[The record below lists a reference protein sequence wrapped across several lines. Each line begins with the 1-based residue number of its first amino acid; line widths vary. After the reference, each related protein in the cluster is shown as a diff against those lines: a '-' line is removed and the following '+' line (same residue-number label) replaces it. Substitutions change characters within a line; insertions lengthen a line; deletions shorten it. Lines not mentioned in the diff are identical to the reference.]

1 MKKNIAIIL
10 AALFLC
16 TACSSS
22 PVESAAGSP
31 EPADSAS
38 SSTTTSAV
46 GSDGTEQAVQ
56 SAETPKTEEAS
67 APQTTAPETPV
78 TAESASDAFFT
89 PGIWQCTEYVF
100 YQFGEH
106 GGSMIDYDT
115 GVGQPFEYEVTDPD
129 SGAIMFHIF
138 SADDQSPATAKVIS
152 DTEIE
157 MTWDY
162 GLTINLTY
170 LPGKTME
177 DLDAQFRNYIKP
189 GTWNCDNESYY
200 FFNEDGESGSTLS
213 FEKGIGVGFRYSVTS
228 RSEGF
233 VNFSMGAAD
242 NSQGVVITDLAE
254 DSFTL
259 IWESGQS
266 QNFTYVSPQSA
277 DEFKFYTDD
286 QLHDIVLKYYQEDNN
301 NYKPQYSGVQHNSD
315 GTATVH
321 LLDISGDQSYT
332 AALCTLD
339 RVTLKGTN
347 DLTGAE
353 IDLSGYAE

>member
-1 MKKNIAIIL
+1 MKKNIAMIL

-16 TACSSS
+16 TACSSN
-22 PVESAAGSP
+22 PVESAAGSS
-31 EPADSAS
+31 EPADSANS
-38 SSTTTSAV
+38 TSAV
-46 GSDGTEQAVQ
+46 ESDGTDQAQ
-56 SAETPKTEEAS
+56 SAETTKIEEAA
-67 APQTTAPETPV
+67 APQTTAPESPETPV

-106 GGSMIDYDT
+106 GGSMMDYDT
-115 GVGQPFEYEVTDPD
+115 GLGQPFEYEVTDPD
-129 SGAIMFHIF
+129 SGAIMFHMF
-138 SADDQSPATAKVIS
+138 SADDETPATAKVIS

-157 MTWDY
+157 LTWDY

-213 FEKGIGVGFRYSVTS
+213 FEKGIGVGFRYWVMS

-242 NSQGVVITDLAE
+242 NSQGVVITDLTE

-266 QNFTYVSPQSA
+266 QNFTFVSPQSA
-277 DEFKFYTDD
+277 DEFTFYTDD
-286 QLHDIVLKYYQEDNN
+286 QLYDIVLKYYQEDNN

-321 LLDISGDQSYT
+321 LLDISGDRSYT

-347 DLTGAE
+347 DLTGEA